1 MIVLVEE
8 LIPMAV
14 ESAIALN
21 SIRNLFILVEVEE
34 STNPELPVL
43 FMGKLCELTS
53 Y

>member
-14 ESAIALN
+14 ESAVILN
-21 SIRNLFILVEVEE
+21 NIRNLFVLVEVEE
-34 STNPELPVL
+34 STSPELPVL
-43 FMGKLCELTS
+43 FMGKLCELVS